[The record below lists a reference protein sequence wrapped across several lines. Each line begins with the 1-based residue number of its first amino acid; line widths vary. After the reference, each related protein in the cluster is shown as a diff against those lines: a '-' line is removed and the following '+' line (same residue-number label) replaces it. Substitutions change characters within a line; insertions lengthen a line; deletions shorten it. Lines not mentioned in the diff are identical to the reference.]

1 MLAVSYIF
9 SFYRTVPA
17 WYKVERFSSF
27 FSRKNAHEGGRHF
40 HGMIAYEFPAAIKKE
55 QDILKKNSCSLK
67 KKAVIFFKK
76 ALDLMRKDEDFF

>member
-9 SFYRTVPA
+9 SFYRPFQLGIKWSVF
-17 WYKVERFSSF
+17 KL

-55 QDILKKNSCSLK
+55 QDILKKTL
-67 KKAVIFFKK
+67 V
-76 ALDLMRKDEDFF
+76 L

>member
-9 SFYRTVPA
+9 SFYRPFQSVF
-17 WYKVERFSSF
+17 KL

-55 QDILKKNSCSLK
+55 QDILKKTL
-67 KKAVIFFKK
+67 V
-76 ALDLMRKDEDFF
+76 L